1 VAICSYSTDFQCV
14 VVVVGLSFSLGLPG
28 ARAMRRKVGNA
39 FYFKVKKSSK
49 RASGMKRNYVI
60 EIEVDEKR
68 RQINILLLKRLKA
81 IMYTDTHTHTDTFS
95 ESCLCTY
102 ICIFVYI
109 KTKTTR
115 ITAKGY
121 YLSALSSLPFCMSVI
136 HTLCHC
142 ISPVLERHS

>member
-81 IMYTDTHTHTDTFS
+81 IMYTDTHTHRHF
-95 ESCLCTY
+95 LRVV
-102 ICIFVYI
+102 FVYI
-109 KTKTTR
+109 HMYICVYKNKNN
-115 ITAKGY
+115 KNN
-121 YLSALSSLPFCMSVI
+121 S
-136 HTLCHC
+136 
-142 ISPVLERHS
+142 